1 MSSICSQ
8 CSETGLLN
16 ELTRMLLLPTMRQSQ
31 RQVPCWCLSMA
42 KVSPLQLIS
51 LTESRALLCLFC
63 WLLSSL
69 TVLPMASAHI
79 RLSDPLFPYRSVIA
93 DHGLLSNYTWR
104 KWWKKGKEANGY
116 PLKISTNCLIRGDR
130 PTSLYQPHNQRMT
143 RPSSILFPPSFILSH
158 LSLWALSTLTA
169 LLSHPCI
176 HEAQS
181 PPTFKF
187 SPKLTVYAFVVFTP

>member
-1 MSSICSQ
+1 MWVLTFIKGLESLPMSSICSQ

-16 ELTRMLLLPTMRQSQ
+16 ELTRILLLPTMRQSQ

-63 WLLSSL
+63 WLLSSP

-93 DHGLLSNYTWR
+93 DHGLLSNYAEGNDE
-104 KWWKKGKEANGY
+104 KKGKKQQTANPFRFPRTALSEETGR
-116 PLKISTNCLIRGDR
+116 PLSTNHITKEWPDL
-130 PTSLYQPHNQRMT
+130 PLYFSLF
-143 RPSSILFPPSFILSH
+143 SLFSH
-158 LSLWALSTLTA
+158 
-169 LLSHPCI
+169 I
-176 HEAQS
+176 
-181 PPTFKF
+181 
-187 SPKLTVYAFVVFTP
+187 